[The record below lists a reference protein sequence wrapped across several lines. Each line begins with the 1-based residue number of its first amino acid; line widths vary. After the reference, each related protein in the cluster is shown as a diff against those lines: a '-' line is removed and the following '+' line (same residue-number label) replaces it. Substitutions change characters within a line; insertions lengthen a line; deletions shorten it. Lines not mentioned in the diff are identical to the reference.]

1 MSEYNCDDASDDPF
15 AVIIL
20 SLGGRVGFLLIEPF
34 DGEPPKVELQ
44 PTNTRLEGDEVVEM
58 FWEIALCYGR

>member
-1 MSEYNCDDASDDPF
+1 MSEYDDDYAGDDLF

-20 SLGGRVGFLLIEPF
+20 SLGDRVGFLLVAPF
-34 DGEPPKVELQ
+34 DGESPKVELQ

>member
-1 MSEYNCDDASDDPF
+1 MSEYNGDDASDDPF

-34 DGEPPKVELQ
+34 NGEPPKVEL
-44 PTNTRLEGDEVVEM
+44 
-58 FWEIALCYGR
+58 

>member
-1 MSEYNCDDASDDPF
+1 MSEYNGDDASDDPF

-34 DGEPPKVELQ
+34 NGEPPKVELQ
-44 PTNTRLEGDEVVEM
+44 PTNTSLEGDEVVEM
-58 FWEIALCYGR
+58 FGEIALSYGR